1 MCRRV
6 PGAHIHRG
14 HRVDQRVMRVLLGH
28 SGDPFESA
36 QCNAFCCKAVPPLR
50 LATQRNATHCS
61 ILRVLGRRRRKTL
74 P

>member
-36 QCNAFCCKAVPPLR
+36 QYNAFCCKAVPPLR
-50 LATQRNATHCS
+50 LATQRNALQHTAS
-61 ILRVLGRRRRKTL
+61 TWPPPPQDLS
-74 P
+74 